1 MQLWDKLAEYAKN
14 FSSYRTTMDFGDV
27 AEILIIAVLLYY
39 TLVWMKTTRAW
50 ILLKGLI
57 VILAFLL
64 LAYFFR
70 MTTILWM
77 AQNVLGF
84 AVTALIVVLQPE
96 LRKALEELGKKNI
109 ISSVLPFDNSH
120 RVNEE
125 FSEKTINEI
134 TKACV
139 EMGKVRTGA
148 LIVIEQKVSLRD
160 YERTGI
166 DVDGIV
172 TSQLLINI
180 FEHNT
185 PLHDGAVIIQGN
197 RVVSATCYLPL
208 SDNLGLSKELGTR
221 HRAGVGISEITDSL
235 TIIVSEETGKI
246 SVAYEGEL
254 ERNLDAD
261 SLRDRMHKILNNPV
275 EEHKNL
281 RIWKGRSRDKK
292 MKKLLTRNLGL
303 KLASLLLAF
312 VLWFL
317 VAQIYDPKDTV
328 TFNNIQVRLIN
339 TELLDEEGKVYE
351 VLDNSNLVRVTVT
364 GPQSIVKSELRRSDI
379 VAEADMSKLTDIN
392 TIAITYY
399 CENISNDSVEIKGN
413 HDSVRLNVEDKTS
426 KWIKLESNTIGDVA
440 SGYMIGNV
448 TLDQTNI
455 EVTGPKSAI
464 SQVDHAGVDINV
476 TDSTTSLSA
485 NVDIKLYDADDNE
498 LVLESVKKNVDSAY
512 MTVEVL
518 ATKEVPVEIE
528 YMGVPE
534 DGYMAT
540 GEVESSVP
548 TVRIAGTVSTLVGIS
563 AITVPE
569 DRMNITGQSD
579 NLVDIINLKEYLPA
593 NVRLADKSFDG
604 KITATVYIEPIVSK
618 DLTVAAENISVTGV
632 PDGMEAEITSTAEE
646 YNITVSGLSRDV
658 SILHDSSVT
667 GILNLTQWMEDN
679 GVEELT
685 PGTYTIPVTFNLTED
700 ITVTPDINI
709 HIRLKNADADNQ

>member
-1 MQLWDKLAEYAKN
+1 
-14 FSSYRTTMDFGDV
+14 
-27 AEILIIAVLLYY
+27 
-39 TLVWMKTTRAW
+39 
-50 ILLKGLI
+50 
-57 VILAFLL
+57 
-64 LAYFFR
+64 
-70 MTTILWM
+70 
-77 AQNVLGF
+77 
-84 AVTALIVVLQPE
+84 
-96 LRKALEELGKKNI
+96 
-109 ISSVLPFDNSH
+109 
-120 RVNEE
+120 
-125 FSEKTINEI
+125 
-134 TKACV
+134 
-139 EMGKVRTGA
+139 
-148 LIVIEQKVSLRD
+148 
-160 YERTGI
+160 
-166 DVDGIV
+166 
-172 TSQLLINI
+172 
-180 FEHNT
+180 
-185 PLHDGAVIIQGN
+185 
-197 RVVSATCYLPL
+197 
-208 SDNLGLSKELGTR
+208 
-221 HRAGVGISEITDSL
+221 
-235 TIIVSEETGKI
+235 
-246 SVAYEGEL
+246 
-254 ERNLDAD
+254 
-261 SLRDRMHKILNNPV
+261 
-275 EEHKNL
+275 
-281 RIWKGRSRDKK
+281 

-679 GVEELT
+679 GVDELT
-685 PGTYTIPVTFNLTED
+685 PGTYTIPVTFNLAED
-700 ITVTPDINI
+700 ITVVPDINI
-709 HIRLKNADADNQ
+709 HIRLKNADTDNQ

>member
-1 MQLWDKLAEYAKN
+1 
-14 FSSYRTTMDFGDV
+14 
-27 AEILIIAVLLYY
+27 
-39 TLVWMKTTRAW
+39 
-50 ILLKGLI
+50 
-57 VILAFLL
+57 
-64 LAYFFR
+64 
-70 MTTILWM
+70 
-77 AQNVLGF
+77 
-84 AVTALIVVLQPE
+84 
-96 LRKALEELGKKNI
+96 
-109 ISSVLPFDNSH
+109 
-120 RVNEE
+120 
-125 FSEKTINEI
+125 
-134 TKACV
+134 
-139 EMGKVRTGA
+139 
-148 LIVIEQKVSLRD
+148 
-160 YERTGI
+160 
-166 DVDGIV
+166 
-172 TSQLLINI
+172 
-180 FEHNT
+180 
-185 PLHDGAVIIQGN
+185 
-197 RVVSATCYLPL
+197 
-208 SDNLGLSKELGTR
+208 
-221 HRAGVGISEITDSL
+221 
-235 TIIVSEETGKI
+235 
-246 SVAYEGEL
+246 
-254 ERNLDAD
+254 
-261 SLRDRMHKILNNPV
+261 
-275 EEHKNL
+275 
-281 RIWKGRSRDKK
+281 

-339 TELLDEEGKVYE
+339 TELLDDEGKVYE

-498 LVLESVKKNVDSAY
+498 LTLESVKKNVDSAY

-685 PGTYTIPVTFNLTED
+685 PGTYTIPVTFNLAED

-709 HIRLKNADADNQ
+709 HIRLKNADTDNQ

>member
-1 MQLWDKLAEYAKN
+1 
-14 FSSYRTTMDFGDV
+14 
-27 AEILIIAVLLYY
+27 
-39 TLVWMKTTRAW
+39 
-50 ILLKGLI
+50 
-57 VILAFLL
+57 
-64 LAYFFR
+64 
-70 MTTILWM
+70 
-77 AQNVLGF
+77 
-84 AVTALIVVLQPE
+84 
-96 LRKALEELGKKNI
+96 
-109 ISSVLPFDNSH
+109 
-120 RVNEE
+120 
-125 FSEKTINEI
+125 
-134 TKACV
+134 
-139 EMGKVRTGA
+139 
-148 LIVIEQKVSLRD
+148 
-160 YERTGI
+160 
-166 DVDGIV
+166 
-172 TSQLLINI
+172 
-180 FEHNT
+180 
-185 PLHDGAVIIQGN
+185 
-197 RVVSATCYLPL
+197 
-208 SDNLGLSKELGTR
+208 
-221 HRAGVGISEITDSL
+221 
-235 TIIVSEETGKI
+235 
-246 SVAYEGEL
+246 
-254 ERNLDAD
+254 
-261 SLRDRMHKILNNPV
+261 
-275 EEHKNL
+275 
-281 RIWKGRSRDKK
+281 

-440 SGYMIGNV
+440 PGYMIGNV

-548 TVRIAGTVSTLVGIS
+548 TVRIAGTVSALMGIS

-604 KITATVYIEPIVSK
+604 KITATVYIEPIVSE

-632 PDGMEAEITSTAEE
+632 PDGMEAEIASTAEE

-658 SILHDSSVT
+658 SILRDSSVT

-685 PGTYTIPVTFNLTED
+685 PGTYTIPVTFNLAED
-700 ITVTPDINI
+700 ITVTSDINI
-709 HIRLKNADADNQ
+709 HIRLKNADTNN

>member
-1 MQLWDKLAEYAKN
+1 
-14 FSSYRTTMDFGDV
+14 
-27 AEILIIAVLLYY
+27 
-39 TLVWMKTTRAW
+39 
-50 ILLKGLI
+50 
-57 VILAFLL
+57 
-64 LAYFFR
+64 
-70 MTTILWM
+70 
-77 AQNVLGF
+77 
-84 AVTALIVVLQPE
+84 
-96 LRKALEELGKKNI
+96 
-109 ISSVLPFDNSH
+109 
-120 RVNEE
+120 
-125 FSEKTINEI
+125 
-134 TKACV
+134 
-139 EMGKVRTGA
+139 
-148 LIVIEQKVSLRD
+148 
-160 YERTGI
+160 
-166 DVDGIV
+166 
-172 TSQLLINI
+172 
-180 FEHNT
+180 
-185 PLHDGAVIIQGN
+185 
-197 RVVSATCYLPL
+197 
-208 SDNLGLSKELGTR
+208 
-221 HRAGVGISEITDSL
+221 
-235 TIIVSEETGKI
+235 
-246 SVAYEGEL
+246 
-254 ERNLDAD
+254 
-261 SLRDRMHKILNNPV
+261 
-275 EEHKNL
+275 
-281 RIWKGRSRDKK
+281 

-685 PGTYTIPVTFNLTED
+685 PGTYTIPVTFNLAED
-700 ITVTPDINI
+700 IAVVPDINI
-709 HIRLKNADADNQ
+709 HIRLKNADTDNQ

>member
-1 MQLWDKLAEYAKN
+1 
-14 FSSYRTTMDFGDV
+14 
-27 AEILIIAVLLYY
+27 
-39 TLVWMKTTRAW
+39 
-50 ILLKGLI
+50 
-57 VILAFLL
+57 
-64 LAYFFR
+64 
-70 MTTILWM
+70 
-77 AQNVLGF
+77 
-84 AVTALIVVLQPE
+84 
-96 LRKALEELGKKNI
+96 
-109 ISSVLPFDNSH
+109 
-120 RVNEE
+120 
-125 FSEKTINEI
+125 
-134 TKACV
+134 
-139 EMGKVRTGA
+139 
-148 LIVIEQKVSLRD
+148 
-160 YERTGI
+160 
-166 DVDGIV
+166 
-172 TSQLLINI
+172 
-180 FEHNT
+180 
-185 PLHDGAVIIQGN
+185 
-197 RVVSATCYLPL
+197 
-208 SDNLGLSKELGTR
+208 
-221 HRAGVGISEITDSL
+221 
-235 TIIVSEETGKI
+235 
-246 SVAYEGEL
+246 
-254 ERNLDAD
+254 
-261 SLRDRMHKILNNPV
+261 
-275 EEHKNL
+275 
-281 RIWKGRSRDKK
+281 

-679 GVEELT
+679 GVEELP
-685 PGTYTIPVTFNLTED
+685 PGTYTIPVTFNLAED
-700 ITVTPDINI
+700 ITVVPDINI
-709 HIRLKNADADNQ
+709 HIRLKNADTDNQ

>member
-1 MQLWDKLAEYAKN
+1 
-14 FSSYRTTMDFGDV
+14 
-27 AEILIIAVLLYY
+27 
-39 TLVWMKTTRAW
+39 
-50 ILLKGLI
+50 
-57 VILAFLL
+57 
-64 LAYFFR
+64 
-70 MTTILWM
+70 
-77 AQNVLGF
+77 
-84 AVTALIVVLQPE
+84 
-96 LRKALEELGKKNI
+96 
-109 ISSVLPFDNSH
+109 
-120 RVNEE
+120 
-125 FSEKTINEI
+125 
-134 TKACV
+134 
-139 EMGKVRTGA
+139 
-148 LIVIEQKVSLRD
+148 
-160 YERTGI
+160 
-166 DVDGIV
+166 
-172 TSQLLINI
+172 
-180 FEHNT
+180 
-185 PLHDGAVIIQGN
+185 
-197 RVVSATCYLPL
+197 
-208 SDNLGLSKELGTR
+208 
-221 HRAGVGISEITDSL
+221 
-235 TIIVSEETGKI
+235 
-246 SVAYEGEL
+246 
-254 ERNLDAD
+254 
-261 SLRDRMHKILNNPV
+261 
-275 EEHKNL
+275 
-281 RIWKGRSRDKK
+281 

-413 HDSVRLNVEDKTS
+413 NDSVRLNVEDKTS

-685 PGTYTIPVTFNLTED
+685 PGTYTIPVTFNLAED
-700 ITVTPDINI
+700 ITVVPDINI
-709 HIRLKNADADNQ
+709 HIRLKNADTDNQ

>member
-1 MQLWDKLAEYAKN
+1 
-14 FSSYRTTMDFGDV
+14 
-27 AEILIIAVLLYY
+27 
-39 TLVWMKTTRAW
+39 
-50 ILLKGLI
+50 
-57 VILAFLL
+57 
-64 LAYFFR
+64 
-70 MTTILWM
+70 
-77 AQNVLGF
+77 
-84 AVTALIVVLQPE
+84 
-96 LRKALEELGKKNI
+96 
-109 ISSVLPFDNSH
+109 
-120 RVNEE
+120 
-125 FSEKTINEI
+125 
-134 TKACV
+134 
-139 EMGKVRTGA
+139 
-148 LIVIEQKVSLRD
+148 
-160 YERTGI
+160 
-166 DVDGIV
+166 
-172 TSQLLINI
+172 
-180 FEHNT
+180 
-185 PLHDGAVIIQGN
+185 
-197 RVVSATCYLPL
+197 
-208 SDNLGLSKELGTR
+208 
-221 HRAGVGISEITDSL
+221 
-235 TIIVSEETGKI
+235 
-246 SVAYEGEL
+246 
-254 ERNLDAD
+254 
-261 SLRDRMHKILNNPV
+261 
-275 EEHKNL
+275 
-281 RIWKGRSRDKK
+281 
-292 MKKLLTRNLGL
+292 MKKSLTRNLGL

-709 HIRLKNADADNQ
+709 HIRLKNADTDNQ

>member
-1 MQLWDKLAEYAKN
+1 
-14 FSSYRTTMDFGDV
+14 
-27 AEILIIAVLLYY
+27 
-39 TLVWMKTTRAW
+39 
-50 ILLKGLI
+50 
-57 VILAFLL
+57 
-64 LAYFFR
+64 
-70 MTTILWM
+70 
-77 AQNVLGF
+77 
-84 AVTALIVVLQPE
+84 
-96 LRKALEELGKKNI
+96 
-109 ISSVLPFDNSH
+109 
-120 RVNEE
+120 
-125 FSEKTINEI
+125 
-134 TKACV
+134 
-139 EMGKVRTGA
+139 
-148 LIVIEQKVSLRD
+148 
-160 YERTGI
+160 
-166 DVDGIV
+166 
-172 TSQLLINI
+172 
-180 FEHNT
+180 
-185 PLHDGAVIIQGN
+185 
-197 RVVSATCYLPL
+197 
-208 SDNLGLSKELGTR
+208 
-221 HRAGVGISEITDSL
+221 
-235 TIIVSEETGKI
+235 
-246 SVAYEGEL
+246 
-254 ERNLDAD
+254 
-261 SLRDRMHKILNNPV
+261 
-275 EEHKNL
+275 
-281 RIWKGRSRDKK
+281 

-426 KWIKLESNTIGDVA
+426 KWIKLESNTIGNVA

-448 TLDQTNI
+448 SLDQTNI

-476 TDSTTSLSA
+476 TDSTSSLSA

-498 LVLESVKKNVDSAY
+498 LTLESVKKNVDSAH

-534 DGYMAT
+534 DGYMAS

-548 TVRIAGTVSTLVGIS
+548 TVRIAGNASTLVGIS

-569 DRMNITGQSD
+569 DRMNITGQTD
-579 NLVDIINLKEYLPA
+579 NLVDIINLKEYLPS

-658 SILHDSSVT
+658 SILRDSSVT

-685 PGTYTIPVTFNLTED
+685 PGTYTIPVTFNLAED
-700 ITVTPDINI
+700 ITVVPDINI
-709 HIRLKNADADNQ
+709 HIRLKNADTDNQ

>member
-1 MQLWDKLAEYAKN
+1 
-14 FSSYRTTMDFGDV
+14 
-27 AEILIIAVLLYY
+27 
-39 TLVWMKTTRAW
+39 
-50 ILLKGLI
+50 
-57 VILAFLL
+57 
-64 LAYFFR
+64 
-70 MTTILWM
+70 
-77 AQNVLGF
+77 
-84 AVTALIVVLQPE
+84 
-96 LRKALEELGKKNI
+96 
-109 ISSVLPFDNSH
+109 
-120 RVNEE
+120 
-125 FSEKTINEI
+125 
-134 TKACV
+134 
-139 EMGKVRTGA
+139 
-148 LIVIEQKVSLRD
+148 
-160 YERTGI
+160 
-166 DVDGIV
+166 
-172 TSQLLINI
+172 
-180 FEHNT
+180 
-185 PLHDGAVIIQGN
+185 
-197 RVVSATCYLPL
+197 
-208 SDNLGLSKELGTR
+208 
-221 HRAGVGISEITDSL
+221 
-235 TIIVSEETGKI
+235 
-246 SVAYEGEL
+246 
-254 ERNLDAD
+254 
-261 SLRDRMHKILNNPV
+261 
-275 EEHKNL
+275 
-281 RIWKGRSRDKK
+281 

-426 KWIKLESNTIGDVA
+426 KWIKLESNAIGDVA

-476 TDSTTSLSA
+476 TGSTTSLSA

-548 TVRIAGTVSTLVGIS
+548 TVRIAGTVSALVGIS

-569 DRMNITGQSD
+569 DRMNITGQSA

-604 KITATVYIEPIVSK
+604 KITATVYIEPIVSE

-632 PDGMEAEITSTAEE
+632 PDGMEAEIASTAEE

-658 SILHDSSVT
+658 SILRDSSVT

-685 PGTYTIPVTFNLTED
+685 PGTYTIPVTFNLAED
-700 ITVTPDINI
+700 ITVTSDINI
-709 HIRLKNADADNQ
+709 HIRLKNVDTNN

>member
-1 MQLWDKLAEYAKN
+1 
-14 FSSYRTTMDFGDV
+14 
-27 AEILIIAVLLYY
+27 
-39 TLVWMKTTRAW
+39 
-50 ILLKGLI
+50 
-57 VILAFLL
+57 
-64 LAYFFR
+64 
-70 MTTILWM
+70 
-77 AQNVLGF
+77 
-84 AVTALIVVLQPE
+84 
-96 LRKALEELGKKNI
+96 
-109 ISSVLPFDNSH
+109 
-120 RVNEE
+120 
-125 FSEKTINEI
+125 
-134 TKACV
+134 
-139 EMGKVRTGA
+139 
-148 LIVIEQKVSLRD
+148 
-160 YERTGI
+160 
-166 DVDGIV
+166 
-172 TSQLLINI
+172 
-180 FEHNT
+180 
-185 PLHDGAVIIQGN
+185 
-197 RVVSATCYLPL
+197 
-208 SDNLGLSKELGTR
+208 
-221 HRAGVGISEITDSL
+221 
-235 TIIVSEETGKI
+235 
-246 SVAYEGEL
+246 
-254 ERNLDAD
+254 
-261 SLRDRMHKILNNPV
+261 
-275 EEHKNL
+275 
-281 RIWKGRSRDKK
+281 

-476 TDSTTSLSA
+476 TDSTSSLSA

-498 LVLESVKKNVDSAY
+498 LTLESVKKNVDSAH

-528 YMGVPE
+528 YMGIPE

-569 DRMNITGQSD
+569 DRMNITGQTD

-658 SILHDSSVT
+658 SILRDSSVT

-679 GVEELT
+679 CVEELT
-685 PGTYTIPVTFNLTED
+685 PGTYTIPVTFNLAED

-709 HIRLKNADADNQ
+709 HIRLKNADTDNQ

>member
-1 MQLWDKLAEYAKN
+1 
-14 FSSYRTTMDFGDV
+14 
-27 AEILIIAVLLYY
+27 
-39 TLVWMKTTRAW
+39 
-50 ILLKGLI
+50 
-57 VILAFLL
+57 
-64 LAYFFR
+64 
-70 MTTILWM
+70 
-77 AQNVLGF
+77 
-84 AVTALIVVLQPE
+84 
-96 LRKALEELGKKNI
+96 
-109 ISSVLPFDNSH
+109 
-120 RVNEE
+120 
-125 FSEKTINEI
+125 
-134 TKACV
+134 
-139 EMGKVRTGA
+139 
-148 LIVIEQKVSLRD
+148 
-160 YERTGI
+160 
-166 DVDGIV
+166 
-172 TSQLLINI
+172 
-180 FEHNT
+180 
-185 PLHDGAVIIQGN
+185 
-197 RVVSATCYLPL
+197 
-208 SDNLGLSKELGTR
+208 
-221 HRAGVGISEITDSL
+221 
-235 TIIVSEETGKI
+235 
-246 SVAYEGEL
+246 
-254 ERNLDAD
+254 
-261 SLRDRMHKILNNPV
+261 
-275 EEHKNL
+275 
-281 RIWKGRSRDKK
+281 

-303 KLASLLLAF
+303 KLASLVLAF

-328 TFNNIQVRLIN
+328 TFNNIQVRLVN
-339 TELLDEEGKVYE
+339 TELLEEEGKVYE

-685 PGTYTIPVTFNLTED
+685 PGTYTIPITFNLAED
-700 ITVTPDINI
+700 ITVVPDINI
-709 HIRLKNADADNQ
+709 HIRLKNADTDNQ

>member
-1 MQLWDKLAEYAKN
+1 
-14 FSSYRTTMDFGDV
+14 
-27 AEILIIAVLLYY
+27 
-39 TLVWMKTTRAW
+39 
-50 ILLKGLI
+50 
-57 VILAFLL
+57 
-64 LAYFFR
+64 
-70 MTTILWM
+70 
-77 AQNVLGF
+77 
-84 AVTALIVVLQPE
+84 
-96 LRKALEELGKKNI
+96 
-109 ISSVLPFDNSH
+109 
-120 RVNEE
+120 
-125 FSEKTINEI
+125 
-134 TKACV
+134 
-139 EMGKVRTGA
+139 
-148 LIVIEQKVSLRD
+148 
-160 YERTGI
+160 
-166 DVDGIV
+166 
-172 TSQLLINI
+172 
-180 FEHNT
+180 
-185 PLHDGAVIIQGN
+185 
-197 RVVSATCYLPL
+197 
-208 SDNLGLSKELGTR
+208 
-221 HRAGVGISEITDSL
+221 
-235 TIIVSEETGKI
+235 
-246 SVAYEGEL
+246 
-254 ERNLDAD
+254 
-261 SLRDRMHKILNNPV
+261 
-275 EEHKNL
+275 
-281 RIWKGRSRDKK
+281 

-540 GEVESSVP
+540 GEVDSSVP

-685 PGTYTIPVTFNLTED
+685 PGTYTIPVTFNLAED

-709 HIRLKNADADNQ
+709 HIRLKNADTDNQ

>member
-1 MQLWDKLAEYAKN
+1 
-14 FSSYRTTMDFGDV
+14 
-27 AEILIIAVLLYY
+27 
-39 TLVWMKTTRAW
+39 
-50 ILLKGLI
+50 
-57 VILAFLL
+57 
-64 LAYFFR
+64 
-70 MTTILWM
+70 
-77 AQNVLGF
+77 
-84 AVTALIVVLQPE
+84 
-96 LRKALEELGKKNI
+96 
-109 ISSVLPFDNSH
+109 
-120 RVNEE
+120 
-125 FSEKTINEI
+125 
-134 TKACV
+134 
-139 EMGKVRTGA
+139 
-148 LIVIEQKVSLRD
+148 
-160 YERTGI
+160 
-166 DVDGIV
+166 
-172 TSQLLINI
+172 
-180 FEHNT
+180 
-185 PLHDGAVIIQGN
+185 
-197 RVVSATCYLPL
+197 
-208 SDNLGLSKELGTR
+208 
-221 HRAGVGISEITDSL
+221 
-235 TIIVSEETGKI
+235 
-246 SVAYEGEL
+246 
-254 ERNLDAD
+254 
-261 SLRDRMHKILNNPV
+261 
-275 EEHKNL
+275 
-281 RIWKGRSRDKK
+281 

-685 PGTYTIPVTFNLTED
+685 PGNYTIPITFNLAED

-709 HIRLKNADADNQ
+709 HIRLKNADTDNQ

>member
-1 MQLWDKLAEYAKN
+1 
-14 FSSYRTTMDFGDV
+14 
-27 AEILIIAVLLYY
+27 
-39 TLVWMKTTRAW
+39 
-50 ILLKGLI
+50 
-57 VILAFLL
+57 
-64 LAYFFR
+64 
-70 MTTILWM
+70 
-77 AQNVLGF
+77 
-84 AVTALIVVLQPE
+84 
-96 LRKALEELGKKNI
+96 
-109 ISSVLPFDNSH
+109 
-120 RVNEE
+120 
-125 FSEKTINEI
+125 
-134 TKACV
+134 
-139 EMGKVRTGA
+139 
-148 LIVIEQKVSLRD
+148 
-160 YERTGI
+160 
-166 DVDGIV
+166 
-172 TSQLLINI
+172 
-180 FEHNT
+180 
-185 PLHDGAVIIQGN
+185 
-197 RVVSATCYLPL
+197 
-208 SDNLGLSKELGTR
+208 
-221 HRAGVGISEITDSL
+221 
-235 TIIVSEETGKI
+235 
-246 SVAYEGEL
+246 
-254 ERNLDAD
+254 
-261 SLRDRMHKILNNPV
+261 
-275 EEHKNL
+275 
-281 RIWKGRSRDKK
+281 

-426 KWIKLESNTIGDVA
+426 KWIKLESKTIGDVA

-685 PGTYTIPVTFNLTED
+685 PGNYTIPITFNLAED

-709 HIRLKNADADNQ
+709 HIRLKNADTNNQ

>member
-1 MQLWDKLAEYAKN
+1 
-14 FSSYRTTMDFGDV
+14 
-27 AEILIIAVLLYY
+27 
-39 TLVWMKTTRAW
+39 
-50 ILLKGLI
+50 
-57 VILAFLL
+57 
-64 LAYFFR
+64 
-70 MTTILWM
+70 
-77 AQNVLGF
+77 
-84 AVTALIVVLQPE
+84 
-96 LRKALEELGKKNI
+96 
-109 ISSVLPFDNSH
+109 
-120 RVNEE
+120 
-125 FSEKTINEI
+125 
-134 TKACV
+134 
-139 EMGKVRTGA
+139 
-148 LIVIEQKVSLRD
+148 
-160 YERTGI
+160 
-166 DVDGIV
+166 
-172 TSQLLINI
+172 
-180 FEHNT
+180 
-185 PLHDGAVIIQGN
+185 
-197 RVVSATCYLPL
+197 
-208 SDNLGLSKELGTR
+208 
-221 HRAGVGISEITDSL
+221 
-235 TIIVSEETGKI
+235 
-246 SVAYEGEL
+246 
-254 ERNLDAD
+254 
-261 SLRDRMHKILNNPV
+261 
-275 EEHKNL
+275 
-281 RIWKGRSRDKK
+281 

-328 TFNNIQVRLIN
+328 TFNNIQVRLVN

-685 PGTYTIPVTFNLTED
+685 PGTYTIPVTFNLAED

-709 HIRLKNADADNQ
+709 HIRLKNADTNNQ

>member
-1 MQLWDKLAEYAKN
+1 
-14 FSSYRTTMDFGDV
+14 
-27 AEILIIAVLLYY
+27 
-39 TLVWMKTTRAW
+39 
-50 ILLKGLI
+50 
-57 VILAFLL
+57 
-64 LAYFFR
+64 
-70 MTTILWM
+70 
-77 AQNVLGF
+77 
-84 AVTALIVVLQPE
+84 
-96 LRKALEELGKKNI
+96 
-109 ISSVLPFDNSH
+109 
-120 RVNEE
+120 
-125 FSEKTINEI
+125 
-134 TKACV
+134 
-139 EMGKVRTGA
+139 
-148 LIVIEQKVSLRD
+148 
-160 YERTGI
+160 
-166 DVDGIV
+166 
-172 TSQLLINI
+172 
-180 FEHNT
+180 
-185 PLHDGAVIIQGN
+185 
-197 RVVSATCYLPL
+197 
-208 SDNLGLSKELGTR
+208 
-221 HRAGVGISEITDSL
+221 
-235 TIIVSEETGKI
+235 
-246 SVAYEGEL
+246 
-254 ERNLDAD
+254 
-261 SLRDRMHKILNNPV
+261 
-275 EEHKNL
+275 
-281 RIWKGRSRDKK
+281 

-317 VAQIYDPKDTV
+317 VAQIYNPKDTV

-685 PGTYTIPVTFNLTED
+685 PGTYTIPVTFNLAED
-700 ITVTPDINI
+700 ITVVPDINI
-709 HIRLKNADADNQ
+709 HIRLKNADTDNQ

>member
-1 MQLWDKLAEYAKN
+1 
-14 FSSYRTTMDFGDV
+14 
-27 AEILIIAVLLYY
+27 
-39 TLVWMKTTRAW
+39 
-50 ILLKGLI
+50 
-57 VILAFLL
+57 
-64 LAYFFR
+64 
-70 MTTILWM
+70 
-77 AQNVLGF
+77 
-84 AVTALIVVLQPE
+84 
-96 LRKALEELGKKNI
+96 
-109 ISSVLPFDNSH
+109 
-120 RVNEE
+120 
-125 FSEKTINEI
+125 
-134 TKACV
+134 
-139 EMGKVRTGA
+139 
-148 LIVIEQKVSLRD
+148 
-160 YERTGI
+160 
-166 DVDGIV
+166 
-172 TSQLLINI
+172 
-180 FEHNT
+180 
-185 PLHDGAVIIQGN
+185 
-197 RVVSATCYLPL
+197 
-208 SDNLGLSKELGTR
+208 
-221 HRAGVGISEITDSL
+221 
-235 TIIVSEETGKI
+235 
-246 SVAYEGEL
+246 
-254 ERNLDAD
+254 
-261 SLRDRMHKILNNPV
+261 
-275 EEHKNL
+275 
-281 RIWKGRSRDKK
+281 

-569 DRMNITGQSD
+569 DRMNITGQTD

-658 SILHDSSVT
+658 SMLHDSSVT

-685 PGTYTIPVTFNLTED
+685 PGTYTIPVTFNLAED
-700 ITVTPDINI
+700 ITVVPDINI
-709 HIRLKNADADNQ
+709 HIRLKNADTDNQ

>member
-1 MQLWDKLAEYAKN
+1 
-14 FSSYRTTMDFGDV
+14 
-27 AEILIIAVLLYY
+27 
-39 TLVWMKTTRAW
+39 
-50 ILLKGLI
+50 
-57 VILAFLL
+57 
-64 LAYFFR
+64 
-70 MTTILWM
+70 
-77 AQNVLGF
+77 
-84 AVTALIVVLQPE
+84 
-96 LRKALEELGKKNI
+96 
-109 ISSVLPFDNSH
+109 
-120 RVNEE
+120 
-125 FSEKTINEI
+125 
-134 TKACV
+134 
-139 EMGKVRTGA
+139 
-148 LIVIEQKVSLRD
+148 
-160 YERTGI
+160 
-166 DVDGIV
+166 
-172 TSQLLINI
+172 
-180 FEHNT
+180 
-185 PLHDGAVIIQGN
+185 
-197 RVVSATCYLPL
+197 
-208 SDNLGLSKELGTR
+208 
-221 HRAGVGISEITDSL
+221 
-235 TIIVSEETGKI
+235 
-246 SVAYEGEL
+246 
-254 ERNLDAD
+254 
-261 SLRDRMHKILNNPV
+261 
-275 EEHKNL
+275 
-281 RIWKGRSRDKK
+281 

-569 DRMNITGQSD
+569 DRMNITGQTD

-685 PGTYTIPVTFNLTED
+685 PGTYTIPVTFNLAED

-709 HIRLKNADADNQ
+709 HIRLKNADTNNQ

>member
-1 MQLWDKLAEYAKN
+1 
-14 FSSYRTTMDFGDV
+14 
-27 AEILIIAVLLYY
+27 
-39 TLVWMKTTRAW
+39 
-50 ILLKGLI
+50 
-57 VILAFLL
+57 
-64 LAYFFR
+64 
-70 MTTILWM
+70 
-77 AQNVLGF
+77 
-84 AVTALIVVLQPE
+84 
-96 LRKALEELGKKNI
+96 
-109 ISSVLPFDNSH
+109 
-120 RVNEE
+120 
-125 FSEKTINEI
+125 
-134 TKACV
+134 
-139 EMGKVRTGA
+139 
-148 LIVIEQKVSLRD
+148 
-160 YERTGI
+160 
-166 DVDGIV
+166 
-172 TSQLLINI
+172 
-180 FEHNT
+180 
-185 PLHDGAVIIQGN
+185 
-197 RVVSATCYLPL
+197 
-208 SDNLGLSKELGTR
+208 
-221 HRAGVGISEITDSL
+221 
-235 TIIVSEETGKI
+235 
-246 SVAYEGEL
+246 
-254 ERNLDAD
+254 
-261 SLRDRMHKILNNPV
+261 
-275 EEHKNL
+275 
-281 RIWKGRSRDKK
+281 
-292 MKKLLTRNLGL
+292 MKKSLTRNLGL

-448 TLDQTNI
+448 SLDQTNI

-498 LVLESVKKNVDSAY
+498 LTLESVKKNVDSAY

-548 TVRIAGTVSTLVGIS
+548 TVRIAGTVSTLAGIS

-579 NLVDIINLKEYLPA
+579 NLADIINLKEYLPA

-658 SILHDSSVT
+658 SILRDSSVT

-685 PGTYTIPVTFNLTED
+685 PGTYTIPVTFNLAED
-700 ITVTPDINI
+700 ITVVPDINI
-709 HIRLKNADADNQ
+709 HIRLKNADTDNQ

>member
-1 MQLWDKLAEYAKN
+1 
-14 FSSYRTTMDFGDV
+14 
-27 AEILIIAVLLYY
+27 
-39 TLVWMKTTRAW
+39 
-50 ILLKGLI
+50 
-57 VILAFLL
+57 
-64 LAYFFR
+64 
-70 MTTILWM
+70 
-77 AQNVLGF
+77 
-84 AVTALIVVLQPE
+84 
-96 LRKALEELGKKNI
+96 
-109 ISSVLPFDNSH
+109 
-120 RVNEE
+120 
-125 FSEKTINEI
+125 
-134 TKACV
+134 
-139 EMGKVRTGA
+139 
-148 LIVIEQKVSLRD
+148 
-160 YERTGI
+160 
-166 DVDGIV
+166 
-172 TSQLLINI
+172 
-180 FEHNT
+180 
-185 PLHDGAVIIQGN
+185 
-197 RVVSATCYLPL
+197 
-208 SDNLGLSKELGTR
+208 
-221 HRAGVGISEITDSL
+221 
-235 TIIVSEETGKI
+235 
-246 SVAYEGEL
+246 
-254 ERNLDAD
+254 
-261 SLRDRMHKILNNPV
+261 
-275 EEHKNL
+275 
-281 RIWKGRSRDKK
+281 

-498 LVLESVKKNVDSAY
+498 LVLESVEKNVDSAY

-685 PGTYTIPVTFNLTED
+685 PGTYTIPVTFNLAED
-700 ITVTPDINI
+700 ITVVPDINI
-709 HIRLKNADADNQ
+709 HIRLKNADTDNQ

>member
-1 MQLWDKLAEYAKN
+1 
-14 FSSYRTTMDFGDV
+14 
-27 AEILIIAVLLYY
+27 
-39 TLVWMKTTRAW
+39 
-50 ILLKGLI
+50 
-57 VILAFLL
+57 
-64 LAYFFR
+64 
-70 MTTILWM
+70 
-77 AQNVLGF
+77 
-84 AVTALIVVLQPE
+84 
-96 LRKALEELGKKNI
+96 
-109 ISSVLPFDNSH
+109 
-120 RVNEE
+120 
-125 FSEKTINEI
+125 
-134 TKACV
+134 
-139 EMGKVRTGA
+139 
-148 LIVIEQKVSLRD
+148 
-160 YERTGI
+160 
-166 DVDGIV
+166 
-172 TSQLLINI
+172 
-180 FEHNT
+180 
-185 PLHDGAVIIQGN
+185 
-197 RVVSATCYLPL
+197 
-208 SDNLGLSKELGTR
+208 
-221 HRAGVGISEITDSL
+221 
-235 TIIVSEETGKI
+235 
-246 SVAYEGEL
+246 
-254 ERNLDAD
+254 
-261 SLRDRMHKILNNPV
+261 
-275 EEHKNL
+275 
-281 RIWKGRSRDKK
+281 

-658 SILHDSSVT
+658 SMLHDSSVT
-667 GILNLTQWMEDN
+667 GILTLTQWMEDN

-685 PGTYTIPVTFNLTED
+685 PGTYTIPVTFNLAED
-700 ITVTPDINI
+700 ITVVPDINI
-709 HIRLKNADADNQ
+709 HIRLKNADTDNQ

>member
-1 MQLWDKLAEYAKN
+1 
-14 FSSYRTTMDFGDV
+14 
-27 AEILIIAVLLYY
+27 
-39 TLVWMKTTRAW
+39 
-50 ILLKGLI
+50 
-57 VILAFLL
+57 
-64 LAYFFR
+64 
-70 MTTILWM
+70 
-77 AQNVLGF
+77 
-84 AVTALIVVLQPE
+84 
-96 LRKALEELGKKNI
+96 
-109 ISSVLPFDNSH
+109 
-120 RVNEE
+120 
-125 FSEKTINEI
+125 
-134 TKACV
+134 
-139 EMGKVRTGA
+139 
-148 LIVIEQKVSLRD
+148 
-160 YERTGI
+160 
-166 DVDGIV
+166 
-172 TSQLLINI
+172 
-180 FEHNT
+180 
-185 PLHDGAVIIQGN
+185 
-197 RVVSATCYLPL
+197 
-208 SDNLGLSKELGTR
+208 
-221 HRAGVGISEITDSL
+221 
-235 TIIVSEETGKI
+235 
-246 SVAYEGEL
+246 
-254 ERNLDAD
+254 
-261 SLRDRMHKILNNPV
+261 
-275 EEHKNL
+275 
-281 RIWKGRSRDKK
+281 

-379 VAEADMSKLTDIN
+379 IAEADMSKLTDIN

-476 TDSTTSLSA
+476 TDSTSSLSA

-498 LVLESVKKNVDSAY
+498 LTLESVKKNVDSAH

-548 TVRIAGTVSTLVGIS
+548 TVRIAGTGSTLAGIS

-569 DRMNITGQSD
+569 DRMNITGQTD
-579 NLVDIINLKEYLPA
+579 NLVDIINLKEYLPS

-658 SILHDSSVT
+658 SILRDSSVT

-685 PGTYTIPVTFNLTED
+685 PGTYTIPVTFNLAED
-700 ITVTPDINI
+700 ITVVPDINI
-709 HIRLKNADADNQ
+709 HIRLKNADTDNQ

>member
-1 MQLWDKLAEYAKN
+1 
-14 FSSYRTTMDFGDV
+14 
-27 AEILIIAVLLYY
+27 
-39 TLVWMKTTRAW
+39 
-50 ILLKGLI
+50 
-57 VILAFLL
+57 
-64 LAYFFR
+64 
-70 MTTILWM
+70 
-77 AQNVLGF
+77 
-84 AVTALIVVLQPE
+84 
-96 LRKALEELGKKNI
+96 
-109 ISSVLPFDNSH
+109 
-120 RVNEE
+120 
-125 FSEKTINEI
+125 
-134 TKACV
+134 
-139 EMGKVRTGA
+139 
-148 LIVIEQKVSLRD
+148 
-160 YERTGI
+160 
-166 DVDGIV
+166 
-172 TSQLLINI
+172 
-180 FEHNT
+180 
-185 PLHDGAVIIQGN
+185 
-197 RVVSATCYLPL
+197 
-208 SDNLGLSKELGTR
+208 
-221 HRAGVGISEITDSL
+221 
-235 TIIVSEETGKI
+235 
-246 SVAYEGEL
+246 
-254 ERNLDAD
+254 
-261 SLRDRMHKILNNPV
+261 
-275 EEHKNL
+275 
-281 RIWKGRSRDKK
+281 

-303 KLASLLLAF
+303 KLASLVLAF

-476 TDSTTSLSA
+476 TDSTSSLSA

-498 LVLESVKKNVDSAY
+498 LTLESVKKNVDSAH

-548 TVRIAGTVSTLVGIS
+548 TVRIAGTVSTLAGIS

-569 DRMNITGQSD
+569 DRMNITGQTD
-579 NLVDIINLKEYLPA
+579 NLVDIINLKEYLPS

-658 SILHDSSVT
+658 SILRDSSVT

-685 PGTYTIPVTFNLTED
+685 PGTYTIPVTFNLAED
-700 ITVTPDINI
+700 ITVVPDINI
-709 HIRLKNADADNQ
+709 HIRLKNADTDN

>member
-1 MQLWDKLAEYAKN
+1 
-14 FSSYRTTMDFGDV
+14 
-27 AEILIIAVLLYY
+27 
-39 TLVWMKTTRAW
+39 
-50 ILLKGLI
+50 
-57 VILAFLL
+57 
-64 LAYFFR
+64 
-70 MTTILWM
+70 
-77 AQNVLGF
+77 
-84 AVTALIVVLQPE
+84 
-96 LRKALEELGKKNI
+96 
-109 ISSVLPFDNSH
+109 
-120 RVNEE
+120 
-125 FSEKTINEI
+125 
-134 TKACV
+134 
-139 EMGKVRTGA
+139 
-148 LIVIEQKVSLRD
+148 
-160 YERTGI
+160 
-166 DVDGIV
+166 
-172 TSQLLINI
+172 
-180 FEHNT
+180 
-185 PLHDGAVIIQGN
+185 
-197 RVVSATCYLPL
+197 
-208 SDNLGLSKELGTR
+208 
-221 HRAGVGISEITDSL
+221 
-235 TIIVSEETGKI
+235 
-246 SVAYEGEL
+246 
-254 ERNLDAD
+254 
-261 SLRDRMHKILNNPV
+261 
-275 EEHKNL
+275 
-281 RIWKGRSRDKK
+281 

-528 YMGVPE
+528 YMVTKDNREPYRMMTSRAE
-534 DGYMAT
+534 YRLLLRQDNADLRLRKKGYEIGLISQQEYDAL
-540 GEVESSVP
+540 VE
-548 TVRIAGTVSTLVGIS
+548 
-563 AITVPE
+563 
-569 DRMNITGQSD
+569 
-579 NLVDIINLKEYLPA
+579 K
-593 NVRLADKSFDG
+593 
-604 KITATVYIEPIVSK
+604 
-618 DLTVAAENISVTGV
+618 
-632 PDGMEAEITSTAEE
+632 
-646 YNITVSGLSRDV
+646 
-658 SILHDSSVT
+658 
-667 GILNLTQWMEDN
+667 
-679 GVEELT
+679 EEL
-685 PGTYTIPVTFNLTED
+685 IDQE
-700 ITVTPDINI
+700 IQ
-709 HIRLKNADADNQ
+709 RLKNTSVGANKEIQQFLEESGSSTLKTAATLAELICRPELGYAALAPIDKERKSLPRDVVEQVEIEIKYEGYIIRQKRQVEQYRKMEKKIIPENLDYDEVPSLRLEARQKLKEFRPISVGQASRISGVSPADISVLLVYLEHYNEKKS

>member
-1 MQLWDKLAEYAKN
+1 
-14 FSSYRTTMDFGDV
+14 
-27 AEILIIAVLLYY
+27 
-39 TLVWMKTTRAW
+39 
-50 ILLKGLI
+50 
-57 VILAFLL
+57 
-64 LAYFFR
+64 
-70 MTTILWM
+70 
-77 AQNVLGF
+77 
-84 AVTALIVVLQPE
+84 
-96 LRKALEELGKKNI
+96 
-109 ISSVLPFDNSH
+109 
-120 RVNEE
+120 
-125 FSEKTINEI
+125 
-134 TKACV
+134 
-139 EMGKVRTGA
+139 
-148 LIVIEQKVSLRD
+148 
-160 YERTGI
+160 
-166 DVDGIV
+166 
-172 TSQLLINI
+172 
-180 FEHNT
+180 
-185 PLHDGAVIIQGN
+185 
-197 RVVSATCYLPL
+197 
-208 SDNLGLSKELGTR
+208 
-221 HRAGVGISEITDSL
+221 
-235 TIIVSEETGKI
+235 
-246 SVAYEGEL
+246 
-254 ERNLDAD
+254 
-261 SLRDRMHKILNNPV
+261 
-275 EEHKNL
+275 
-281 RIWKGRSRDKK
+281 

-646 YNITVSGLSRDV
+646 YNITVSGLPRDV

-685 PGTYTIPVTFNLTED
+685 PGTYTIPVTFNLAED
-700 ITVTPDINI
+700 ITVVPDINI
-709 HIRLKNADADNQ
+709 HIRLKNADTDNQ

>member
-1 MQLWDKLAEYAKN
+1 
-14 FSSYRTTMDFGDV
+14 
-27 AEILIIAVLLYY
+27 
-39 TLVWMKTTRAW
+39 
-50 ILLKGLI
+50 
-57 VILAFLL
+57 
-64 LAYFFR
+64 
-70 MTTILWM
+70 
-77 AQNVLGF
+77 
-84 AVTALIVVLQPE
+84 
-96 LRKALEELGKKNI
+96 
-109 ISSVLPFDNSH
+109 
-120 RVNEE
+120 
-125 FSEKTINEI
+125 
-134 TKACV
+134 
-139 EMGKVRTGA
+139 
-148 LIVIEQKVSLRD
+148 
-160 YERTGI
+160 
-166 DVDGIV
+166 
-172 TSQLLINI
+172 
-180 FEHNT
+180 
-185 PLHDGAVIIQGN
+185 
-197 RVVSATCYLPL
+197 
-208 SDNLGLSKELGTR
+208 
-221 HRAGVGISEITDSL
+221 
-235 TIIVSEETGKI
+235 
-246 SVAYEGEL
+246 
-254 ERNLDAD
+254 
-261 SLRDRMHKILNNPV
+261 
-275 EEHKNL
+275 
-281 RIWKGRSRDKK
+281 
-292 MKKLLTRNLGL
+292 MKKLLTHNLGL

-476 TDSTTSLSA
+476 TDSTSSLSA
-485 NVDIKLYDADDNE
+485 NVDIKLYDVDDNE
-498 LVLESVKKNVDSAY
+498 LTLESVKKNVDSAH

-548 TVRIAGTVSTLVGIS
+548 TVRIAGTVSALVGIS

-569 DRMNITGQSD
+569 DRMNITGQTD
-579 NLVDIINLKEYLPA
+579 NLVDIINLKEYLPS
-593 NVRLADKSFDG
+593 NVRLADKNFDG

-658 SILHDSSVT
+658 SILRDSSVT

-685 PGTYTIPVTFNLTED
+685 PGTYTIPVTFNLAED
-700 ITVTPDINI
+700 ITVAPDINI
-709 HIRLKNADADNQ
+709 HIRLKNADTDNQ

>member
-1 MQLWDKLAEYAKN
+1 
-14 FSSYRTTMDFGDV
+14 
-27 AEILIIAVLLYY
+27 
-39 TLVWMKTTRAW
+39 
-50 ILLKGLI
+50 
-57 VILAFLL
+57 
-64 LAYFFR
+64 
-70 MTTILWM
+70 
-77 AQNVLGF
+77 
-84 AVTALIVVLQPE
+84 
-96 LRKALEELGKKNI
+96 
-109 ISSVLPFDNSH
+109 
-120 RVNEE
+120 
-125 FSEKTINEI
+125 
-134 TKACV
+134 
-139 EMGKVRTGA
+139 
-148 LIVIEQKVSLRD
+148 
-160 YERTGI
+160 
-166 DVDGIV
+166 
-172 TSQLLINI
+172 
-180 FEHNT
+180 
-185 PLHDGAVIIQGN
+185 
-197 RVVSATCYLPL
+197 
-208 SDNLGLSKELGTR
+208 
-221 HRAGVGISEITDSL
+221 
-235 TIIVSEETGKI
+235 
-246 SVAYEGEL
+246 
-254 ERNLDAD
+254 
-261 SLRDRMHKILNNPV
+261 
-275 EEHKNL
+275 
-281 RIWKGRSRDKK
+281 

-534 DGYMAT
+534 DGYMAA

-685 PGTYTIPVTFNLTED
+685 PGTYTIPVTFNLAED

-709 HIRLKNADADNQ
+709 HIRLKNADTDNQ

>member
-1 MQLWDKLAEYAKN
+1 
-14 FSSYRTTMDFGDV
+14 
-27 AEILIIAVLLYY
+27 
-39 TLVWMKTTRAW
+39 
-50 ILLKGLI
+50 
-57 VILAFLL
+57 
-64 LAYFFR
+64 
-70 MTTILWM
+70 
-77 AQNVLGF
+77 
-84 AVTALIVVLQPE
+84 
-96 LRKALEELGKKNI
+96 
-109 ISSVLPFDNSH
+109 
-120 RVNEE
+120 
-125 FSEKTINEI
+125 
-134 TKACV
+134 
-139 EMGKVRTGA
+139 
-148 LIVIEQKVSLRD
+148 
-160 YERTGI
+160 
-166 DVDGIV
+166 
-172 TSQLLINI
+172 
-180 FEHNT
+180 
-185 PLHDGAVIIQGN
+185 
-197 RVVSATCYLPL
+197 
-208 SDNLGLSKELGTR
+208 
-221 HRAGVGISEITDSL
+221 
-235 TIIVSEETGKI
+235 
-246 SVAYEGEL
+246 
-254 ERNLDAD
+254 
-261 SLRDRMHKILNNPV
+261 
-275 EEHKNL
+275 
-281 RIWKGRSRDKK
+281 

-658 SILHDSSVT
+658 SMLHDSSVT

-685 PGTYTIPVTFNLTED
+685 PGTYTIPVTFNLAD
-700 ITVTPDINI
+700 D
-709 HIRLKNADADNQ
+709 IRLKNADTDNQ

>member
-1 MQLWDKLAEYAKN
+1 
-14 FSSYRTTMDFGDV
+14 
-27 AEILIIAVLLYY
+27 
-39 TLVWMKTTRAW
+39 
-50 ILLKGLI
+50 
-57 VILAFLL
+57 
-64 LAYFFR
+64 
-70 MTTILWM
+70 
-77 AQNVLGF
+77 
-84 AVTALIVVLQPE
+84 
-96 LRKALEELGKKNI
+96 
-109 ISSVLPFDNSH
+109 
-120 RVNEE
+120 
-125 FSEKTINEI
+125 
-134 TKACV
+134 
-139 EMGKVRTGA
+139 
-148 LIVIEQKVSLRD
+148 
-160 YERTGI
+160 
-166 DVDGIV
+166 
-172 TSQLLINI
+172 
-180 FEHNT
+180 
-185 PLHDGAVIIQGN
+185 
-197 RVVSATCYLPL
+197 
-208 SDNLGLSKELGTR
+208 
-221 HRAGVGISEITDSL
+221 
-235 TIIVSEETGKI
+235 
-246 SVAYEGEL
+246 
-254 ERNLDAD
+254 
-261 SLRDRMHKILNNPV
+261 
-275 EEHKNL
+275 
-281 RIWKGRSRDKK
+281 

-518 ATKEVPVEIE
+518 ATREVPVEIE

-685 PGTYTIPVTFNLTED
+685 PGNYTIPITFNLAED

-709 HIRLKNADADNQ
+709 HIRLKNADTNNQ

>member
-1 MQLWDKLAEYAKN
+1 
-14 FSSYRTTMDFGDV
+14 
-27 AEILIIAVLLYY
+27 
-39 TLVWMKTTRAW
+39 
-50 ILLKGLI
+50 
-57 VILAFLL
+57 
-64 LAYFFR
+64 
-70 MTTILWM
+70 
-77 AQNVLGF
+77 
-84 AVTALIVVLQPE
+84 
-96 LRKALEELGKKNI
+96 
-109 ISSVLPFDNSH
+109 
-120 RVNEE
+120 
-125 FSEKTINEI
+125 
-134 TKACV
+134 
-139 EMGKVRTGA
+139 
-148 LIVIEQKVSLRD
+148 
-160 YERTGI
+160 
-166 DVDGIV
+166 
-172 TSQLLINI
+172 
-180 FEHNT
+180 
-185 PLHDGAVIIQGN
+185 
-197 RVVSATCYLPL
+197 
-208 SDNLGLSKELGTR
+208 
-221 HRAGVGISEITDSL
+221 
-235 TIIVSEETGKI
+235 
-246 SVAYEGEL
+246 
-254 ERNLDAD
+254 
-261 SLRDRMHKILNNPV
+261 
-275 EEHKNL
+275 
-281 RIWKGRSRDKK
+281 

-498 LVLESVKKNVDSAY
+498 LTLESVKKNVDSAH

-548 TVRIAGTVSTLVGIS
+548 TVRIAGAVSTLAGIS

-569 DRMNITGQSD
+569 DRINITGQSD

-685 PGTYTIPVTFNLTED
+685 PGTYTIPVTFNLAED

-709 HIRLKNADADNQ
+709 HIRLKNADTDNQ